1 MQIIAYSIEYR
12 QEWNRFNQQARNGT
26 FLFDRNYM
34 EYHSDRFRDASF
46 LFYQKGKLV
55 ALLPGNLSADGRIFY
70 SHQGLTYGGLVLS
83 HSLTA
88 AGTLEIFDEFLPY
101 LKQTY
106 GTERVVYKPVPHI
119 YHRYPAEEDLYALF
133 RHGAHLQERK
143 ISSTIR
149 MENRLAFTQSRK
161 GGISKAL
168 RNGLECRETD
178 DADGFWRVLEH
189 TLQIKHGTHPVHTLE
204 EMMRLKSLFPIPIR
218 LYEVRKEG
226 KVIAGCVIYE
236 TEEVVHVQ
244 YISADEEGKALG
256 ALDLLFSRLLE
267 DTYACTRFFD
277 FGTSV
282 EQGGWYLNEGL
293 IFQKEGFGARATMY
307 DTYIIEI
314 P

>member
-1 MQIIAYSIEYR
+1 MQIVSYSAQYR
-12 QEWNRFNQQARNGT
+12 QEWNRFNDQARNGT

-55 ALLPGNLSADGRIFY
+55 ALLPGNLSPDGQTYY

-83 HSLTA
+83 SSLTA
-88 AGTLEIFDEFLPY
+88 AGTLQIFDELLSY
-101 LKQTY
+101 LKQTFA
-106 GTERVVYKPVPHI
+106 TRQVVYKPVPHI

-133 RHGAHLQERK
+133 RHNARLEERK
-143 ISSTIR
+143 ISSTLR

-161 GGISKAL
+161 GGVSKAL
-168 RNGLECRETD
+168 RSGLVYGETD
-178 DADGFWRVLEH
+178 HAAAFWKVLEH
-189 TLQIKHGTHPVHTLE
+189 TLQVKHGAHPVHSLG
-204 EMMRLKSLFPIPIR
+204 EMMRLKSLFPGHIR
-218 LYEVRKEG
+218 FYEVRKEE

-236 TEEVVHVQ
+236 VGEGVHVQ
-244 YISADEEGKALG
+244 YIAADEEGKSLG

-267 DTYACTRFFD
+267 ETYACARFFD

-282 EQGGWYLNEGL
+282 EQGGRFLNEGL

-307 DTYIIEI
+307 DTYIMEI